1 MQHNDAPQTLKDKDP
16 LYISVKMGRL
26 SYVCGTC
33 SEHFTRKYSA
43 VRHNFNIHN
52 GGAEIVRLIDYIV
65 GRVSGRYLAT
75 HPSWYRRE
83 RKWQTTSHDIY
94 NNKFRPAVTDSSGD
108 RFRARDPWQT
118 KAPQD
123 NMHYSSHY
131 FTRPISRPDDQRYRN
146 VSPLTRLKLEE
157 LEGLLVKHQRYFN
170 DVNEIFKWALSF
182 AIKGDDRPLDEKLAQ
197 VRNLDKQLKM
207 NRGI

>member
-1 MQHNDAPQTLKDKDP
+1 MSLW
-16 LYISVKMGRL
+16 VKMGRL

-33 SEHFTRKYSA
+33 SEHFTRKYSGM
-43 VRHNFNIHN
+43 RHNLNIHN

-83 RKWQTTSHDIY
+83 RKWPTLSHQIYDNKSKPATVPDI
-94 NNKFRPAVTDSSGD
+94 SGD
-108 RFRARDPWQT
+108 RFRPRDAWQQST
-118 KAPQD
+118 QD

-131 FTRPISRPDDQRYRN
+131 FSGPISRPDDQRYGN

-157 LEGLLVKHQRYFN
+157 LERLLVKHQRYFN
-170 DVNEIFKWALSF
+170 DVNVIFKWALSF
-182 AIKGDDRPLDEKLAQ
+182 AIKGDDKPLDEKLAQ
-197 VRNLDKQLKM
+197 VRYLDKRLKM
-207 NRGI
+207 NGTI